1 MRALILAAGYGKR
14 LGKIT
19 KSKPKCLIKYNKD
32 NTMLDMWIK
41 KLINCGI
48 YDILINTHYRSEEV
62 KRHIKKNYSQIP
74 SIKTTF
80 EKKLLGTGI
89 TIFKNKKYFK
99 DVESIVLHADNYA
112 PNFNFKRLINYHK
125 KRPKNAQI
133 TMLTFKTNDH
143 QNSGIIKTNSKKMLT
158 KFYEKN
164 KIKYG
169 FFANGA
175 IYIFT
180 KRCLKNFFKPKFNNF
195 FLDICDQYKNLIYV
209 YNYKG
214 TFIDI
219 GSVKNYN
226 KILKYQNT
234 LRNI

>member
-48 YDILINTHYRSEEV
+48 YDILINTHYKSKEV
-62 KRHIKKNYSQIP
+62 NLHIKNNYSKIS

-89 TIFKNKKYFK
+89 TIFKNKRYFK
-99 DVESIVLHADNYA
+99 DVESVVLHADNYA
-112 PNFNFKRLINYHK
+112 PNFNFKKLISYHK
-125 KRPKNAQI
+125 KRPKNARI
-133 TMLTFKTNDH
+133 TMLAFKTNDH
-143 QNSGIIKTNSKKMLT
+143 KNSGIVKTNNKKMLK
-158 KFYEKN
+158 KFYEKKSN
-164 KIKYG
+164 KYG
-169 FFANGA
+169 TFANGA
-175 IYIFT
+175 IYILT
-180 KRCLKNFFKPKFNNF
+180 KGCLKNFIKPKFNDF
-195 FLDICDQYKNLIYV
+195 FLDMCEQYKNFIYV
-209 YNYKG
+209 YKYKG
-214 TFIDI
+214 IFIDI

-226 KILKYQNT
+226 KITKFK
-234 LRNI
+234 NI